1 MRRVILRRAAPAR
14 ALSLQVI
21 RRGRPQLEWIELMY
35 LQTTPLQVGTS
46 VSGIDSRELK
56 STTNRLDV
64 GTTVVRSFSLLR
76 EATEILVPDS
86 RAELSPAQS
95 VERKL
100 TSMLRGAA
108 IPVSHIRLARLCGK
122 R

>member
-1 MRRVILRRAAPAR
+1 MD
-14 ALSLQVI
+14 
-21 RRGRPQLEWIELMY
+21 
-35 LQTTPLQVGTS
+35 LQTTPLQASAT
-46 VSGIDSRELK
+46 VSGIDSRDLK
-56 STTNRLDV
+56 SAANRLDV
-64 GTTVVRSFSLLR
+64 VTTVVRSFSLVR
-76 EATEILVPDS
+76 EATETLVPDS

>member
-1 MRRVILRRAAPAR
+1 MD
-14 ALSLQVI
+14 LQPTLL
-21 RRGRPQLEWIELMY
+21 G
-35 LQTTPLQVGTS
+35 VGNVVPT
-46 VSGIDSRELK
+46 IDSVRAKAGAPWAGSERK
-56 STTNRLDV
+56 ASN
-64 GTTVVRSFSLLR
+64 VVFAPRD
-76 EATEILVPDS
+76 AIEILVPDA

-100 TSMLRGAA
+100 TSMLRGAT

>member
-1 MRRVILRRAAPAR
+1 VVFEDAR
-14 ALSLQVI
+14 NSKGNEI
-21 RRGRPQLEWIELMY
+21 MD
-35 LQTTPLQVGTS
+35 LQTTPVQVNSTL
-46 VSGIDSRELK
+46 SGIDSHDLK
-56 STTNRLDV
+56 AAINRLDV
-64 GTTVVRSFSLLR
+64 SKTVARSISMSR
-76 EATEILVPDS
+76 EAIEILVPDS

-100 TSMLRGAA
+100 TSMLRGTA

>member
-1 MRRVILRRAAPAR
+1 MD
-14 ALSLQVI
+14 LQPTLLGVGNLVPTVDSV
-21 RRGRPQLEWIELMY
+21 RNKAGATWIGSER
-35 LQTTPLQVGTS
+35 S
-46 VSGIDSRELK
+46 A
-56 STTNRLDV
+56 NN
-64 GTTVVRSFSLLR
+64 VVFSPR
-76 EATEILVPDS
+76 DAVEILVPDA

-100 TSMLRGAA
+100 TSMLRGAT

>member
-1 MRRVILRRAAPAR
+1 MD
-14 ALSLQVI
+14 
-21 RRGRPQLEWIELMY
+21 
-35 LQTTPLQVGTS
+35 LQTASFPPGNLLSAVDSLAGTS
-46 VSGIDSRELK
+46 ALVRATRAK
-56 STTNRLDV
+56 ATTSPAL
-64 GTTVVRSFSLLR
+64 TQR
-76 EATEILVPDS
+76 EATETLIPDT

-100 TSMLRGAA
+100 TSMLRGGA